1 MNADIVDLRD
11 FYASRLGQAA
21 ARSIGGALATL
32 WSSMHEER
40 LVGLGYALP
49 YLDRFGTDAASALA
63 FMPATQGAVNWPLD
77 GASRTSLV
85 DPADLPLPDS
95 SIDRIL
101 MVHAL
106 EFVESPAAVLAEA
119 FRVLAPGGRL
129 VIVVPNRRGLWARLD
144 RTPFGGGRPF
154 SRGQAKRLLRDA
166 MFTTSG
172 FSEAL
177 LFPPFQREGFLN
189 LAPALEAGGR
199 RYWPVFSG
207 VIVVEAVK
215 LVYRGLP
222 ITQRE
227 RARIRR
233 PRPVLVPQGAGVLG
247 R

>member
-1 MNADIVDLRD
+1 
-11 FYASRLGQAA
+11 
-21 ARSIGGALATL
+21 
-32 WSSMHEER
+32 
-40 LVGLGYALP
+40 
-49 YLDRFGTDAASALA
+49 
-63 FMPATQGAVNWPLD
+63 MPATQGAVNWPLD
-77 GASRTSLV
+77 GPSRTSLV

-106 EFVESPAAVLAEA
+106 EFVESPAAMLAEA

-129 VIVVPNRRGLWARLD
+129 VIVVPNRRGLWARFD
-144 RTPFGGGRPF
+144 RTPFGAGRPF
-154 SRGQAKRLLRDA
+154 SRGQAGRLLRDA

-177 LFPPFQREGFLN
+177 LFPPFRREGFLN
-189 LAPALEAGGR
+189 LAPAFEAGGR

-222 ITQRE
+222 ITKRE
-227 RARIRR
+227 RARIRA